1 MKISSPFI
9 TGMLAIAISISAFA
23 QTPSEREKIK
33 SSLDLNKINQLKQ
46 EVEVDFEKKR
56 AVALEIA
63 QQKGWPESY
72 ETENGGVG
80 YLVDVV
86 DGEFP
91 IYLQT
96 TNLGAVI
103 TARANHVHTGGSS
116 GLDLNGENMLAGV
129 WDGGKVR
136 ESHQLLEG
144 RAVHIDNATS
154 FSSHATHVTG
164 TVIGSEEF
172 QNGTAKGMAPAA
184 ETINYAFNTGNVA
197 AEVLAA
203 INDHGLLVSNH
214 SYGVPADGGSGS
226 PLPVY
231 LLGKYDN
238 SARLWDQIQFA
249 SPYHLPVWAAGNDRG
264 TAHNN
269 QGDLGFDL
277 LTGQSNSKN
286 NLVVAATFQVLNYI
300 NANSV
305 NMATFSSWG
314 PTDDGR
320 IKPDISAKGVNT
332 FSSTASTD
340 ASYANFS
347 GTSMAAPS
355 VAGALLLLQQH
366 YNNVNSEF
374 MLASTLRGLV
384 IHTADEAGS
393 DPGPDYRFGWGL
405 INTERAASVISN
417 NGTSSTIMELTLNDG
432 DGFEI
437 TGQAIPGERLVATI
451 AWTDKQ
457 GSITSGQ
464 IEDDDTPMLI
474 NDLDIRATDEN
485 QDTFFPWI
493 LDHIEFTD
501 PATTGDNY
509 RDNVEKIEIDE
520 ASGTYTFNVSHK
532 GSLDGGQQVMSL
544 IISGMENVVLGTPS
558 NEFAQTSIYP
568 NPASSELN
576 VKAITQISTIEI
588 MNVLGQSMGVYDVES
603 NSTKLDVAHLN
614 SGTYFVRVTI
624 DNASKVYK
632 FIKR

>member
-1 MKISSPFI
+1 MKISSAFI
-9 TGMLAIAISISAFA
+9 TGVLAFAVSISATA
-23 QTPSEREKIK
+23 QTPSEREKII
-33 SSLDLNKINQLKQ
+33 SSLDLEKINQLKQ
-46 EVEVDFEKKR
+46 EVEVDFEKNR
-56 AVALEIA
+56 AEALKIA
-63 QQKGWPESY
+63 QQKGWLVSY

-86 DGEFP
+86 DGEYP

-103 TARANHVHTGGSS
+103 TARANQVQTGGSS
-116 GLDLNGENMLAGV
+116 GLDLNGENMLAGI

-136 ESHQLLEG
+136 ETHQLLEG
-144 RAVHIDNATS
+144 RAVHIDGATTLS
-154 FSSHATHVTG
+154 NHATHVTG
-164 TVIGSEEF
+164 TVIGSGDF
-172 QNGTAKGMAPAA
+172 QSGNAKGMAPAA
-184 ETINYAFNTGNVA
+184 ETINYAFNVGNVA
-197 AEVLAA
+197 SEVLAA
-203 INDHGLLVSNH
+203 INDYGLLVSNH
-214 SYGVPADGGSGS
+214 SYGVPADGGSGAA
-226 PLPVY
+226 LPVY
-231 LLGKYDN
+231 LLGKYN
-238 SARLWDQIQFA
+238 SSARVWDQIQFS

-277 LTGQSNSKN
+277 LTGQSNAKN

-300 NANSV
+300 NSNSV
-305 NMATFSSWG
+305 NMSTFSSWG

-332 FSSTASTD
+332 FSSTAAND
-340 ASYANFS
+340 ASYSSFS

-366 YNNVNSEF
+366 YNNINNEF

-405 INTERAASVISN
+405 INTERAAEVITY
-417 NGTSSTIMELTLNDG
+417 NGTSSKIMELTLNDG
-432 DGFEI
+432 EGLEI
-437 TGQAIPGERLVATI
+437 TGEAIPGESLIATI

-457 GSITSGQ
+457 GVVTSGQ
-464 IEDDDTPMLI
+464 IEDDDTLMLI
-474 NDLDIRATDEN
+474 NDIDLRATDDN
-485 QDTFFPWI
+485 QDTYFPWI

-501 PATTGDNY
+501 PATTGDNF
-509 RDNVEKIEIDE
+509 RDNVEKIEIDD
-520 ASGTYTFNVSHK
+520 ASGTYTINVSHK
-532 GSLDGGQQVMSL
+532 GSLNGGQQVMSL

-568 NPASSELN
+568 NPTSSELN

-588 MNVLGQSMGVYDVES
+588 MNVLGQSMGVYEVNS
-603 NSTKLDVAHLN
+603 NSTKLNIAHLN